1 MLLRNRMM
9 AGLLLLM
16 GIILPVG
23 LTAQAGDRLHS
34 QAAGKVVVARVNGR
48 PITLAE
54 LMTRMRQIRATSYGS
69 AKLTEEFGRRLKQE
83 ALDKMILEELAFQE
97 AQRRGVVADPA
108 KVDAFIAAARSQH
121 RDEQHFLKYL
131 EIMGYTPE
139 SFRRHAERMVM
150 IQEVIDQDI
159 NRKIDEVP
167 EEVARAYYDRNRAEF
182 IQQEA
187 VEVTDIVFFVDPASK
202 EGRAQAAALRRRLVE
217 QLDGDPGR
225 LPEGDFYYVQ
235 PNLKLSKVKTP
246 VLYEAAR
253 KLEPNAISDIINED
267 GTLHVV
273 KLTGYRPYRETSFE
287 DALPR
292 IKQRLLARR
301 RQEALRQWL
310 DDLRAK
316 AKVEILDVATQ

>member
-1 MLLRNRMM
+1 MGSRKVTM
-9 AGLLLLM
+9 AWFLLL
-16 GIILPVG
+16 VG
-23 LTAQAGDRLHS
+23 LVLPLAPAARAGDRLHS
-34 QAAGKVVVARVNGR
+34 QAAGKVVVARVNGK

-54 LMTRMRQIRATSYGS
+54 LMTRMRQIRATSYGTT
-69 AKLTEEFGRRLKQE
+69 KLTEEFGRRLKKE

-97 AQRRGVVADPA
+97 AQRRGVTADPA
-108 KVDAFIAAARSQH
+108 KVEAFVAAARSQH
-121 RDEQHFLKYL
+121 RDDQHFLKYL
-131 EIMGYTPE
+131 EIMGYTEE
-139 SFRRHAERMVM
+139 SFRQHAERMVM

-182 IQQEA
+182 VQQEA
-187 VEVTDIVFFVDPASK
+187 VEVTDIVFFVDPSSA
-202 EGRAQAAALRRRLVE
+202 EGRARAAALRKQLVE
-217 QLDGDPGR
+217 QFDGDPGR
-225 LPEGDFYYVQ
+225 LPGDDFYYVQ
-235 PNLKLSKVKTP
+235 PNLKLSRIKTP

-273 KLTGYRPYRETSFE
+273 KLTGYRPYRETSFA

-310 DDLRAK
+310 DDLRAE